1 MVLVPILNC
10 LTPPGQ
16 ERGPHALS
24 QGLSGFGKFFELEAT
39 QKNCKCSLR
48 SALRDAPYHSGSRGD
63 PQQFS
68 LLRQNPI
75 CVPNCWGKHTF
86 ATTRLI
92 SMLAKCLLGRRLPRD
107 LLAKDQ
113 IFAGEEGCFLALT
126 GFCGVSRTASSSL
139 STVTSQGAGV
149 LELDA
154 GRSSRLS
161 LTSSWL
167 SRSISTEFVL
177 DSLSCT
183 FDVWPATLPA
193 ER

>member
-1 MVLVPILNC
+1 MWYSYQSLIASPL
-10 LTPPGQ
+10 
-16 ERGPHALS
+16 LS
-24 QGLSGFGKFFELEAT
+24 RDLESFSSSRRPRRIANVHCVRLSGMRRTTAGAAAT
-39 QKNCKCSLR
+39 LNNSLYFVKTQ
-48 SALRDAPYHSGSRGD
+48 SVYQTAG
-63 PQQFS
+63 
-68 LLRQNPI
+68 
-75 CVPNCWGKHTF
+75 GKHTF

-183 FDVWPATLPA
+183 FDVWPAMLPA